1 MKVDAER
8 TRNSRVNTRE
18 CSVVKAT
25 SSSCSTS
32 SSTCIGVPMGTV
44 GTSSTIVV
52 VTIVQGTELVVY
64 R

>member
-18 CSVVKAT
+18 CSIVKVT
-25 SSSCSTS
+25 SSSC

-44 GTSSTIVV
+44 GTSSDTIVV